1 MESILSYTVIILV
14 IVISIYIYNIRKKQS
29 RIFSLSEQ
37 NFPSNIFYVKIVKL
51 NGVITSILIEI
62 YALKDMN
69 ITSVRAELIT
79 GKRVFN
85 YYDISGLCNNL
96 DLPLD
101 LTESHSCKIEIPFTD
116 FKKMM
121 NDGELPFRTFRFV
134 INDYRNNPFKSHE
147 LGFNSKWIIYR
158 PDTGSYN

>member
-37 NFPSNIFYVKIVKL
+37 NFPSNIFYVKIAKL

-101 LTESHSCKIEIPFTD
+101 LTASHSCKIEIPFTD
-116 FKKMM
+116 FKNKM

-134 INDYRNNPFKSHE
+134 INDDRNNPFKSHE

>member
-101 LTESHSCKIEIPFTD
+101 LTASHSCKIEIPFTD
-116 FKKMM
+116 FKKM
-121 NDGELPFRTFRFV
+121 
-134 INDYRNNPFKSHE
+134 INEH
-147 LGFNSKWIIYR
+147 
-158 PDTGSYN
+158 

>member
-1 MESILSYTVIILV
+1 
-14 IVISIYIYNIRKKQS
+14 
-29 RIFSLSEQ
+29 
-37 NFPSNIFYVKIVKL
+37 
-51 NGVITSILIEI
+51 
-62 YALKDMN
+62 MN

-101 LTESHSCKIEIPFTD
+101 LTASNSCKIEIPFTD
-116 FKKMM
+116 FKNKM

-134 INDYRNNPFKSHE
+134 INDDRNNPFKSHE